1 MKITKQMLKELI
13 KEELETLG
21 EMDELQ
27 YEEEPVVKEQDED
40 DDDDERPAAK
50 KNLSQISSRDLKML
64 KNCVQMLLKGF
75 ETILKKTS
83 NSF

>member
-13 KEELETLG
+13 KEELETLE
-21 EMDELQ
+21 EMEELQ

-50 KNLSQISSRDLKML
+50 KNLSQISGRDLKL
-64 KNCVQMLLKGF
+64 LRNCVRMLSSYDMGDDD
-75 ETILKKTS
+75 
-83 NSF
+83 